1 MAQPASSIPAPRL
14 QAVRNE
20 TPFPHLQFDKMG
32 KGRVFHDVVIV
43 CASFSLAPG
52 RLHPSPRHRG
62 PIYADQAWDAERPE
76 LSSLKAATD
85 VLLIKTGADV
95 YVTGTAHSFEAQPNS
110 QWDAWLRLGQA
121 GQKPLIDK
129 TVRLTGPRDW
139 LLGQEGCSLSAPEP
153 TVTVPLRYELAYGGW
168 WREPQDAPDA
178 DPRMFAA
185 NPSGSGW
192 FDSAQRCHH
201 QGARDEA
208 DAVVAAPQIE
218 YPDHPILA
226 VNQDYRVAGLGPL
239 ARHWHPRICYAG
251 TYDDAWQA
259 QFEREDVPDYPHDF
273 DNRFFQYAP
282 DDQIVAGELLGDEEM
297 QLGGFFPETQNL
309 RTSLPQLWIEAV
321 CFPRHGL
328 PHQESMRLDTV
339 HVDLD
344 SRQVHLTWRITL
356 AQDRD
361 IVGLELFARRLE
373 NGQRTRTAYARVP
386 A

>member
-1 MAQPASSIPAPRL
+1 MAQPVSSIPAPRL
-14 QAVRNE
+14 QVVRNE

-43 CASFSLAPG
+43 CASFSLAQGQLLPA
-52 RLHPSPRHRG
+52 PRHRG
-62 PIYADQAWDAERPE
+62 PIYADQAWGTGSPE
-76 LSSLKAATD
+76 LSSLRAATD
-85 VLLIKTGADV
+85 VLLTKPGADV
-95 YVTGTAHSFEAQPNS
+95 YVTGTAHSFEARPS
-110 QWDAWLRLGQA
+110 REWDAWLRLGHSGHQ
-121 GQKPLIDK
+121 PLIDK
-129 TVRLTGPRDW
+129 MLHLTGPRYW
-139 LLGQEGCSLSAPEP
+139 LPGQEERPLSTPEP
-153 TVTVPLRYELAYGGW
+153 AATVALRYELAYGGW
-168 WREPQDAPDA
+168 GFDQQDAPDA
-178 DPRMFAA
+178 DPRVFAS

-192 FDSAQRCHH
+192 FGSAQRCHH
-201 QGARDEA
+201 PGARYETD
-208 DAVVAAPQIE
+208 DVVAAPQIE
-218 YPDHPILA
+218 YPDNPIIA
-226 VNQDYRVAGLGPL
+226 INQEYRVAGLGPL
-239 ARHWHPRICYAG
+239 ARHWHPRTSYAG

-373 NGQRTRTAYARVP
+373 NGQRTRTAYAGVP